1 MGTAGTERPV
11 LPSTPSTRG
20 DDGAVPVPRAPVALS
35 TASVSPLNWAEGF
48 AIASDLGYDGIEVMV
63 WTDPVSQE
71 PASLE
76 RLVEHYDIPLLAVHA
91 PTPPLTQRGWGR

>member
-1 MGTAGTERPV
+1 MATSGIEGPV
-11 LPSTPSTRG
+11 LPSPPATRE
-20 DDGAVPVPRAPVALS
+20 DDGAVRVPRAPIALS
-35 TASVSPLNWAEGF
+35 TASVYPLNCADGF

-76 RLVEHYDIPLLAVHA
+76 RLLEHHHIPLLPDHA
-91 PTPPLTQRGWGR
+91 APPPLPPR